1 MMWMIILFCHVTLWT
16 PSVESCTLLRFTNI
30 YELLMSFIFWEKKKV
45 WLTIIKKKMCFKLES
60 LSKKSHLLDLLK
72 KGF

>member
-1 MMWMIILFCHVTLWT
+1 M
-16 PSVESCTLLRFTNI
+16 ESCTLLRFTNI
-30 YELLMSFIFWEKKKV
+30 YELLMSFIFWKKKKG
-45 WLTIIKKKMCFKLES
+45 LADYHKKNVCDKLES